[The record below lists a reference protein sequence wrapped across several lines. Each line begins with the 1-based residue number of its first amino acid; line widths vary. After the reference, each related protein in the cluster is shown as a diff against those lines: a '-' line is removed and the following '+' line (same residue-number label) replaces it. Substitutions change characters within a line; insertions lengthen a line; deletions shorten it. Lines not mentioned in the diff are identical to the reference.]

1 MTDEHPLWKGSPS
14 QWLNLGPF
22 SAALLIIAGLT
33 FGGLFF
39 PLLFIALIFPIGYM
53 IWKYL
58 LVRSQ
63 IFELTSERLR
73 ITTGILNQKIDEI
86 ELYRVKD
93 SQMVRPWW
101 MRLTGL
107 ASILL
112 ETSDRSM
119 AQLTILPFTVAQWCG
134 KFCASKSNPNA
145 TENVSVKWILKNT
158 AAMNLLMMFHKPC
171 VKLVT
176 P

>member
-22 SAALLIIAGLT
+22 AAALLIIAGLT

-39 PLLFIALIFPIGYM
+39 SLLFIALIFPIIYM

-119 AQLTILPFTVAQWCG
+119 AQLTIPAIYGGAMVREILRKQVESQRDRKRVREMDFEEHGSDESPDD
-134 KFCASKSNPNA
+134 
-145 TENVSVKWILKNT
+145 VS
-158 AAMNLLMMFHKPC
+158 
-171 VKLVT
+171 
-176 P
+176 

>member
-1 MTDEHPLWKGSPS
+1 MTDEKSLWKGSPS

-22 SAALLIIAGLT
+22 AAALLLIAGLT

-39 PLLFIALIFPIGYM
+39 PPLFIALILPIGYM

-107 ASILL
+107 ASITL
-112 ETSDRSM
+112 ETSDRSI
-119 AQLTILPFTVAQWCG
+119 AFLEIPAIYGGALVREILRKQVELQRDRKRVREMDFEEHGDDVPAD
-134 KFCASKSNPNA
+134 
-145 TENVSVKWILKNT
+145 EEVS
-158 AAMNLLMMFHKPC
+158 
-171 VKLVT
+171 
-176 P
+176 